1 MSCATS
7 ALMPASAGSHVRS
20 ILVVDDEEPIRMVLT
35 GFFEDNGYHVVEA
48 CDVAEAKGILADRP
62 VDLVFSDINMPG
74 RETGFVL
81 EKWVRQHYPR
91 TKVLL
96 TSGGPQVSAD
106 IRDLLEPLV
115 PKPYS
120 YRDVLQ
126 RVERILSDANHQV

>member
-1 MSCATS
+1 LLLEIVTMSCATS

-35 GFFEDNGYHVVEA
+35 GFFEDSGYHVVEA

-81 EKWVRQHYPR
+81 EKWFSRTLRGLNRVCTDIWLGPPICPFWREHEQLLAHSRLPR
-91 TKVLL
+91 
-96 TSGGPQVSAD
+96 
-106 IRDLLEPLV
+106 
-115 PKPYS
+115 
-120 YRDVLQ
+120 
-126 RVERILSDANHQV
+126 

>member
-7 ALMPASAGSHVRS
+7 VLTSASAGSHVRS
-20 ILVVDDEEPIRMVLT
+20 ILVVDDEEPIRMILT
-35 GFFEDNGYHVVEA
+35 GFFEDSGYQVVEA

-81 EKWVRQHYPR
+81 EKWVRQHYPK

-96 TSGGPQVSAD
+96 TSGGPQIPAD
-106 IRDLLEPLV
+106 TRDLLEPLV
-115 PKPYS
+115 PKPYD
-120 YRDVLQ
+120 YRDVLRRIQ
-126 RVERILSDANHQV
+126 RILSDADHSV